1 MAESGYLPGCR
12 IKTESVLV
20 VLISNQQHCED
31 LKELVL
37 LNCDQMKND
46 YT

>member
-20 VLISNQQHCED
+20 VLISNQQHCKD
-31 LKELVL
+31 LKKLVL
-37 LNCDQMKND
+37 LNCDQINDD